1 MTQHQDEKRALV
13 MFRSIRKLACV
24 ALLGVVGLGLAGQSA
39 QAGGYGYGYG
49 HSHGGYGYYLKPVV
63 TYNYIQQPYTKA
75 FTIYDD
81 YGCEKII
88 YKTFYKTVAVPV
100 TSYVKVAYGY

>member
-1 MTQHQDEKRALV
+1 

-24 ALLGVVGLGLAGQSA
+24 ALLGLVGIGFASQAA

-49 HSHGGYGYYLKPVV
+49 GGYGGGYYLKPVV
-63 TYNYIQQPYTKA
+63 TYNYIEQPYTKA
-75 FTIYDD
+75 ITVYDD
-81 YGCEKII
+81 YGCARIV

-100 TSYVKVAYGY
+100 TTYVKVAYGY